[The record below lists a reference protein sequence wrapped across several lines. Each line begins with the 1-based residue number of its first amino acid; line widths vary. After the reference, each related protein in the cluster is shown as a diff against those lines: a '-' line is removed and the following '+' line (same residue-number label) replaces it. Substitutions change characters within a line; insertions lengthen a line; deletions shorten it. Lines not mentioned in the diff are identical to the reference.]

1 MVGHDLLALSPADG
15 GYTHYLLR
23 KKAADQALDR
33 DLQQAREHVW
43 QTRVRSSGGMQ
54 AKATMRNHTVAVGQP
69 ASFDVQDEAP
79 SAVELLLAAV
89 GGALTT
95 GLGWRLSQQQIDVH
109 NLEVVVKGRLSSSL
123 FFLGVEH
130 EGSPALERID
140 VTIYADADCEPAVLE
155 AVLAETVRRCPVT
168 QSLLCTVP
176 IETRLQTL

>member
-1 MVGHDLLALSPADG
+1 
-15 GYTHYLLR
+15 
-23 KKAADQALDR
+23 
-33 DLQQAREHVW
+33 
-43 QTRVRSSGGMQ
+43 
-54 AKATMRNHTVAVGQP
+54 MRNHTVAVGQP